1 MVACGVSGL
10 ATPLSLTR
18 RRFTLLSLAAGGAAW
33 SVGRV
38 AAATLPAP
46 ASLAAE
52 LDAALR
58 RGMPL
63 VVMASL
69 EGCPFCRMVRDSY
82 LAPLRGDTGQPVVQ
96 LDMGSVRLVRDF
108 EGAQKSHDQLL
119 RSWGVAV
126 APTVLFFGKGAREA
140 APRLAGAS
148 IPDFYGAYLKDRLCT
163 ARRTVG

>member
-1 MVACGVSGL
+1 ME
-10 ATPLSLTR
+10 R
-18 RRFTLLSLAAGGAAW
+18 R
-33 SVGRV
+33 
-38 AAATLPAP
+38 
-46 ASLAAE
+46 
-52 LDAALR
+52 
-58 RGMPL
+58 
-63 VVMASL
+63 
-69 EGCPFCRMVRDSY
+69 RDSY